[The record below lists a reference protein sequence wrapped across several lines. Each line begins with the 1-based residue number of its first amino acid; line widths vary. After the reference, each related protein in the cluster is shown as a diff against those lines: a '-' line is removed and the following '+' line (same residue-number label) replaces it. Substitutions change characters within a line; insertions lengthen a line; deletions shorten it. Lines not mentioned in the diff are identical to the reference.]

1 MTTETLPPEYEAD
14 AEPGKSK
21 KNKRTR
27 GIRMRDLPGTPID
40 IDAIR
45 GNKPA
50 KKLEQKTD
58 PAASKPKVKLVMP
71 TQSEFQKNQD
81 EIKDA
86 VTTFMG
92 EEKRLKKEIFT
103 RKKAGN
109 AEQADKLTEDLR
121 NEERQISKIPK
132 RMVNKIREEVEFKQN
147 EHNAAIEIHSR
158 GQADRKRKAET
169 DVEQWS
175 KDTENA
181 ASKFEHTNNVNKAK
195 ELITRQ
201 KELYAQVIKLK
212 KLGDD
217 ETADKLDEEAEE
229 LDELIDKLPMNVVQ
243 QASNDLKRAPLEKR
257 EAYKAEVNAI
267 ADKLDK
273 NEFKNELEEMKEVQK
288 YLGGQKSKKRI
299 PKAEGSHDLSEPEEI
314 PFHLDVAP
322 ETRIVKAKRVEA
334 AEKTEETTEEKIAAI
349 RKRLRK
355 PQPAE
360 VEVPLFQSETE
371 IPIEEIEFEPEAP
384 QEERKVKKVKNLA
397 EEPRSSEAVTQNADK
412 AMERQLNKTRKALSF
427 NREMA
432 QKRKSRLEKNIKD
445 ESFETGLSPANKF
458 RKMIDELI
466 DSKLANKRGA
476 ARAEA
481 LEETEKILEGNRD
494 ARKEAHNEFLA
505 MAEVAKENGD
515 MKKYQSLI
523 RKAAD
528 EGQAAGIAQ
537 MRIDNLSK
545 LPSPSIIDNAV
556 GQAKKFWSR
565 LFGKR

>member
-181 ASKFEHTNNVNKAK
+181 A
-195 ELITRQ
+195 
-201 KELYAQVIKLK
+201 
-212 KLGDD
+212 
-217 ETADKLDEEAEE
+217 
-229 LDELIDKLPMNVVQ
+229 
-243 QASNDLKRAPLEKR
+243 
-257 EAYKAEVNAI
+257 
-267 ADKLDK
+267 
-273 NEFKNELEEMKEVQK
+273 
-288 YLGGQKSKKRI
+288 
-299 PKAEGSHDLSEPEEI
+299 
-314 PFHLDVAP
+314 
-322 ETRIVKAKRVEA
+322 
-334 AEKTEETTEEKIAAI
+334 
-349 RKRLRK
+349 
-355 PQPAE
+355 
-360 VEVPLFQSETE
+360 
-371 IPIEEIEFEPEAP
+371 
-384 QEERKVKKVKNLA
+384 
-397 EEPRSSEAVTQNADK
+397 
-412 AMERQLNKTRKALSF
+412 
-427 NREMA
+427 
-432 QKRKSRLEKNIKD
+432 
-445 ESFETGLSPANKF
+445 
-458 RKMIDELI
+458 
-466 DSKLANKRGA
+466 
-476 ARAEA
+476 
-481 LEETEKILEGNRD
+481 
-494 ARKEAHNEFLA
+494 
-505 MAEVAKENGD
+505 
-515 MKKYQSLI
+515 
-523 RKAAD
+523 
-528 EGQAAGIAQ
+528 
-537 MRIDNLSK
+537 
-545 LPSPSIIDNAV
+545 
-556 GQAKKFWSR
+556 
-565 LFGKR
+565 